1 MLRIR
6 RILRRAALTK
16 TDVADIT
23 ALLAR
28 SAAAGTHVPI
38 LRAIVDS
45 RHAMDA
51 GLLAHFA
58 HYNRDYPD
66 SRRGDTALHTLL
78 RALCGNFSV
87 LLDDEAAYDDA
98 LAATMRA
105 CAAIVSSESVR
116 VYNVDGESPLQV
128 LCAGMSNGA
137 VRTLAHM
144 HAMERLVRRMLSVG
158 ATCSMRHMPEAT
170 MRCLSYV
177 PAVNR
182 KCCGGCMTMGASVRS
197 CGRCSA
203 TRARLRH
210 VRRVVRAVS
219 ESDIRDER
227 VRATGRSLDSECSRR
242 LAAYLADP
250 ASDPHLVGL
259 ALDSDAL
266 ASFLAGDIADRI
278 EAAMRL
284 AAWAYCAFAS
294 ATRAYCSPECT
305 ASDAHVHVGRCLV
318 VYRHAKAQH
327 ARFTSGHAAT
337 RLLLDEG
344 AYIEAALRSVGS
356 LAPHALTA

>member
-1 MLRIR
+1 MMRIR
-6 RILRRAALTK
+6 HILRRAVLTK
-16 TDVADIT
+16 TDVAHIT

-28 SAAAGTHVPI
+28 SAAHVPI
-38 LRAIVDS
+38 LRLIVDS

-51 GLLAHFA
+51 GLLSQFA
-58 HYNRDYPD
+58 PYNRDYPD
-66 SRRGDTALHTLL
+66 SMRGDTALHTML
-78 RALCGNFSV
+78 RAFFCTFSV
-87 LLDDEAAYDDA
+87 LLDYEAAYDTA

-105 CAAIVSSESVR
+105 CATIVSAENVN

-144 HAMERLVRRMLSVG
+144 RAMERLVYRMLAVG
-158 ATCSMRHMPEAT
+158 ATCSMRRMPEAT
-170 MRCLSYV
+170 MRRLSYV

-203 TRARLRH
+203 TRAHLRH
-210 VRRVVRAVS
+210 VRRVVSAVS

-227 VRATGRSLDSECSRR
+227 VRAMGQLNSDR
-242 LAAYLADP
+242 LTAYLEDP

-266 ASFLAGDIADRI
+266 AAFLAGDVVERI
-278 EAAMRL
+278 EAARSL
-284 AAWAYCAFAS
+284 AVWAYCAFAS
-294 ATRAYCSPECT
+294 ATRAYCSPECLAT
-305 ASDAHVHVGRCLV
+305 DAHMHVGRCMVL
-318 VYRHAKAQH
+318 YRHAKAQH
-327 ARFTSGHAAT
+327 ARFTSGRAAT
-337 RLLLDEG
+337 LLLDEG
-344 AYIEAALRSVGS
+344 SRIEAALQKIFS
-356 LAPHALTA
+356 LDAHPHALTA

>member
-1 MLRIR
+1 MRIR
-6 RILRRAALTK
+6 RILRHAVLTK
-16 TDVADIT
+16 TDVANIT

-38 LRAIVDS
+38 LRLVVDS

-66 SRRGDTALHTLL
+66 SRRGDTALHALL
-78 RALCGNFSV
+78 RAFCGNYSV
-87 LLDDEAAYDDA
+87 LLDDEAAYDAA

-105 CAAIVSSESVR
+105 CAAIVSVESVNA
-116 VYNVDGESPLQV
+116 YNVDGESPLQV

-158 ATCSMRHMPEAT
+158 ATCSMRRMPEAT
-170 MRCLSYV
+170 MRRLSYV
-177 PAVNR
+177 PSVNR

-203 TRARLRH
+203 TRVHLRH
-210 VRRVVRAVS
+210 VRRVVSAVS
-219 ESDIRDER
+219 ESDIQDER
-227 VRATGRSLDSECSRR
+227 VRRATWYPLDSDASRR
-242 LAAYLADP
+242 LTAYLADP

-266 ASFLAGDIADRI
+266 ASFLAGDVADRI
-278 EAAMRL
+278 KAARDF
-284 AAWAYCAFAS
+284 AVWAYCAFAA
-294 ATRAYCSPECT
+294 ATAAYCSPECL
-305 ASDAHVHVGRCLV
+305 ASHAHMHVGRCLV
-318 VYRHAKAQH
+318 LYRHAKAQH
-327 ARFTSGHAAT
+327 ARFTTGNAAA
-337 RLLLDEG
+337 LLLDEG
-344 AYIEAALRSVGS
+344 ARIEAALQSVAS
-356 LAPHALTA
+356 A